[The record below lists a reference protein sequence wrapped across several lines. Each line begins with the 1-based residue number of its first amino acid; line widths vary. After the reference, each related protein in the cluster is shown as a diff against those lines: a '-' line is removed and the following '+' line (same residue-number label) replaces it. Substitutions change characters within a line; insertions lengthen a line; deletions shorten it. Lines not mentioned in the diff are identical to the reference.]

1 MQKGDKL
8 VKNIF
13 ILSFSVIAIVGVAC
27 SRHRKQKYL
36 DTDVIICLLTEE
48 CIASESNQLFLN
60 TAELTYAFVQAAAE
74 QRRLFRMPEKK
85 TRV

>member
-13 ILSFSVIAIVGVAC
+13 ILSFSVTAIGGVAF

-36 DTDVIICLLTEE
+36 DTDVIKYLLAEE
-48 CIASESNQLFLN
+48 CIAS
-60 TAELTYAFVQAAAE
+60 
-74 QRRLFRMPEKK
+74 
-85 TRV
+85 RV